1 MPIRKVAF
9 IRVRAS
15 DVEFM
20 SPDNLTLKLVDDAVK
35 ERESQTGV
43 KIERPTTDWLLIKVP
58 NGHDSAI
65 VIASWIIRFLYHNGW
80 SEMTYMEYID
90 GHWFHK

>member
-9 IRVRAS
+9 IRVSAS

-20 SPDNLTLKLVDDAVK
+20 SPDSLTLKAVSNAVMTS
-35 ERESQTGV
+35 ESQTVV
-43 KIERPTTDWLLIKVP
+43 KIERPKTDWLLIKVH

-65 VIASWIIRFLYHNGW
+65 VLASWIIRFLYHNGW